1 MRWFYDITDE
11 MDVSLSWLWELVMDS
26 EAWNAAVH
34 GVTKSQT
41 DWVTAGG
48 VIISSPCL
56 LLTDHISPFIIFQFF

>member
-1 MRWFYDITDE
+1 
-11 MDVSLSWLWELVMDS
+11 MDVSLSWLWELMMDS

-41 DWVTAGG
+41 DWVIAGG
-48 VIISSPCL
+48 VSFASSPCL